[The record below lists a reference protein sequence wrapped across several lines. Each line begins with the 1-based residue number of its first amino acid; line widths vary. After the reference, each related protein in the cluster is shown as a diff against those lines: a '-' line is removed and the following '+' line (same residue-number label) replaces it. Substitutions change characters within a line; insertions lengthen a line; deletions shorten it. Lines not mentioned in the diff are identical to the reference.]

1 MLHKRISQSKIRKM
15 LIKSMS
21 RSMNLKEIILSKRLR
36 LRKIRQSRRRERMTR
51 KTIST
56 FHR

>member
-36 LRKIRQSRRRERMTR
+36 LRKIRQ
-51 KTIST
+51 
-56 FHR
+56 